1 MTDIQWLR
9 NEWARLSTNC
19 QPCVREAELGLLSLC
34 GLVRPGCLVAPAGP
48 HAGRSG
54 SVRCAAGQY
63 GWARLKRKKRSPTLG
78 HSRGGFS
85 TQIHNLGGIDGA
97 IPCVSRDGASAT
109 TTQVW
114 VLTDRRGVLP
124 DADAALDLSMMATP
138 SAPSW
143 RTNPQPHIPERY
155 KARNTWDGLHA
166 PRGRGIT
173 PCPGFSVLGNG
184 LDLAEIPPQYYPT

>member
-78 HSRGGFS
+78 HSQAASAHRSIILAGS
-85 TQIHNLGGIDGA
+85 TG
-97 IPCVSRDGASAT
+97 PSPVSRVTGPALRPP

-155 KARNTWDGLHA
+155 KARNTWDGLHWHRVA
-166 PRGRGIT
+166 
-173 PCPGFSVLGNG
+173 V
-184 LDLAEIPPQYYPT
+184 A